1 MTFLPRI
8 NGATHNSP
16 LRKMKEY
23 DLIAL
28 RSFVAVIET
37 GSFYNAAVQLETSSA
52 SISRRVSSLEQSL
65 GVRLLNRTT
74 RHLELTT
81 AGEQFYKDV
90 KGILES
96 LEQAEERLNCFQETL
111 SGVIRLS
118 APLTFGV
125 KKLAPLLPVFMA
137 KYPHI
142 TVQLQL
148 EDRLSDLVGEG
159 LDLALRISALNDSSL
174 VCTHLADLPRLF
186 CASPAYLARNGVPAS
201 PAELA
206 GHNCLRYSLLSA
218 RDEWGFTEGKELP
231 EMNTPLITDNGDV
244 LREAAIQGMGI
255 AMLPWFI
262 VEDALHA
269 GTLVPVMQDHAP
281 SALPLSLIRPTRHY
295 TPVRVTTFMAW
306 LREVLCTSIE

>member
-1 MTFLPRI
+1 
-8 NGATHNSP
+8 
-16 LRKMKEY
+16 MKEY
-23 DLIAL
+23 DLLSL

-52 SISRRVSSLEQSL
+52 SISRRVSSLEKSL

-81 AGEQFYKDV
+81 AGEQFWKDV
-90 KGILES
+90 KSILES

-118 APLTFGV
+118 APLTYGV

-137 KYPHI
+137 KYPQI

-174 VCTHLADLPRLF
+174 VCAHLADLPRLF
-186 CASPAYLARNGVPAS
+186 CASPSYLARKGVPAS
-201 PAELA
+201 PADLA
-206 GHNCLRYSLLSA
+206 GHSCLRYSLLSA

>member
-1 MTFLPRI
+1 
-8 NGATHNSP
+8 
-16 LRKMKEY
+16 MKEY
-23 DLIAL
+23 DLTSL

-37 GSFYNAAVQLETSSA
+37 GSFYNAAVQMETSSA
-52 SISRRVSSLEQSL
+52 SISRRISALEQSL

-81 AGEQFYKDV
+81 AGEQFFQDV
-90 KGILES
+90 KDILAA

-111 SGVIRLS
+111 SGVIRVS

-125 KKLAPLLPVFMA
+125 KKLAPLLPLFMA
-137 KYPHI
+137 KYPQV

-148 EDRLSDLVGEG
+148 EDRLSDLVSEG

-174 VCTHLADLPRLF
+174 VCSHIADLPRLF
-186 CASPAYLARNGVPAS
+186 CASPGYLERKGVPAS
-201 PAELA
+201 PAGLA
-206 GHNCLRYSLLSA
+206 GHSCLRYSLLSA
-218 RDEWGFTEGKELP
+218 RDEWGIAEGKELP
-231 EMNTPLITDNGDV
+231 EMHTPLISDNGDV

-269 GTLVPVMQDHAP
+269 GTLVPVMQAHSP
-281 SALPLSLIRPTRHY
+281 SPLPLSLIRPTRHY

-306 LREVLCTSIE
+306 LREALYSSTS

>member
-1 MTFLPRI
+1 
-8 NGATHNSP
+8 
-16 LRKMKEY
+16 MKEY
-23 DLIAL
+23 DLLSL

-52 SISRRVSSLEQSL
+52 SISRRVSSLEKSL

-81 AGEQFYKDV
+81 AGEQFWKDV
-90 KGILES
+90 KSILES

-118 APLTFGV
+118 APLTYGV

-137 KYPHI
+137 KYPQI

-174 VCTHLADLPRLF
+174 VCAHLADLPRLF
-186 CASPAYLARNGVPAS
+186 CASPAYLARKGVPAS
-201 PAELA
+201 PADLA
-206 GHNCLRYSLLSA
+206 GHSCLRYSLLSA

-295 TPVRVTTFMAW
+295 TPVRVTTFMGW

>member
-1 MTFLPRI
+1 
-8 NGATHNSP
+8 
-16 LRKMKEY
+16 MKEY
-23 DLIAL
+23 DLISL

-81 AGEQFYKDV
+81 AGEQFWKDV
-90 KGILES
+90 KSILES

-137 KYPHI
+137 KYPQI

-174 VCTHLADLPRLF
+174 VCAHLTDLPRLF
-186 CASPAYLARNGVPAS
+186 CASPAYLARKGVPES

-206 GHNCLRYSLLSA
+206 GHSCLRYALLSA

-231 EMNTPLITDNGDV
+231 EMTTPLITDNGDV

-281 SALPLSLIRPTRHY
+281 PALPLSVIRPTRHY